1 MKKLLAGTAL
11 ATGLALF
18 ATRGALAFMGFG
30 DIVFDPT
37 SFAEQVRHGAEE
49 LKNQVQELFN
59 WTEQLRWMQET
70 FDEVSK
76 VYDQGERMYYAVNHL
91 TRINGIFSALNML
104 GIQNPLPINPQ
115 AAISLANGTGSI
127 SGMRYSIPGLFNSN
141 YASNRVYEP
150 TGPGYIVTEMRE
162 RATANAGMQAMAGQ
176 LYESMGQR
184 LEHLQELQSKIDGA
198 DAKDLAALHAR
209 IAFEQSYI
217 QAQQVQ
223 ATSLTMMQTAGWRA
237 IEQRSQETMQKN
249 IDAVLASSGDD
260 TF

>member
-11 ATGLALF
+11 ATALVFGAVRSANALF
-18 ATRGALAFMGFG
+18 GMG

-70 FDEVSK
+70 FGEVSK

-91 TRINGIFSALNML
+91 TSINGIFSALNML

-115 AAISLANGTGSI
+115 SAISLANGTGSI
-127 SGMRYSIPGLFNSN
+127 SGMRYSIPGLFNHN
-141 YASNRVYEP
+141 YAANRLYEP

-162 RATANAGMQAMAGQ
+162 RATANAGMQAMSGQ
-176 LYESMGQR
+176 LYESMGESMER
-184 LEHLQELQSKIDGA
+184 LRDLQSRIDGA

-217 QAQQVQ
+217 QAKQVQ
-223 ATSLTMMQTAGWRA
+223 ATSLSMMQTAGWRA
-237 IEQRSQETMQKN
+237 IEQRSQENMQKN
-249 IDAVLASSGDD
+249 IDAVMASGDD